1 MSGRVDVD
9 VGPDHL
15 ALRVVAG
22 VGQIVEVVVG
32 DDHVVRVLLRGEEPR
47 IDPVVAVPGV
57 EVERGNQL
65 VGGLQAFHQRVE
77 LGQTQDAVE
86 VLLLR
91 RGAVGIEGGGA
102 SVICLGVEHAIRSA
116 RVALALE
123 LVDQVVLAQQDAAD
137 LLAV

>member
-77 LGQTQDAVE
+77 LGQA
-86 VLLLR
+86 
-91 RGAVGIEGGGA
+91 
-102 SVICLGVEHAIRSA
+102 
-116 RVALALE
+116 
-123 LVDQVVLAQQDAAD
+123 
-137 LLAV
+137 